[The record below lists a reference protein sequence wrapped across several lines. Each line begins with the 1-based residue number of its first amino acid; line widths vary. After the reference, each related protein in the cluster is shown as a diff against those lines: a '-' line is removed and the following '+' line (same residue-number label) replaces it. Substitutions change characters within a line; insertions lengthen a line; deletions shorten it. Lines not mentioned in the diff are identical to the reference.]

1 MKIGL
6 LETGNPPG
14 DLAETHGSYSAMFEA
29 LLGPEHSYRV
39 YDVQKGELPEDPG
52 ENDAYVITGS
62 AAGVYDPLPWIE
74 PLKAFLVQAKGEQ
87 PMVGVCFGHQIMAE
101 AFGGKVIKSDK
112 GWGVGLQAYAV
123 EAQEPWMDDAH
134 HVAVPGSHQDQIVA
148 LPPGARVLA
157 GSAFTP
163 YGILTYDDAKAI
175 SMQVHPE
182 FSPDYAKALIE
193 TRRGARLTDEQ
204 ADAAIASLSADND
217 RARMAEWIGAFLK
230 QETQG

>member
-1 MKIGL
+1 M
-6 LETGNPPG
+6 
-14 DLAETHGSYSAMFEA
+14 
-29 LLGPEHSYRV
+29 
-39 YDVQKGELPEDPG
+39 
-52 ENDAYVITGS
+52 
-62 AAGVYDPLPWIE
+62 
-74 PLKAFLVQAKGEQ
+74 
-87 PMVGVCFGHQIMAE
+87 
-101 AFGGKVIKSDK
+101 
-112 GWGVGLQAYAV
+112 
-123 EAQEPWMDDAH
+123 
-134 HVAVPGSHQDQIVA
+134 
-148 LPPGARVLA
+148 LA

-230 QETQG
+230 QETRG